1 MTWLHRVV
9 LLLGLGLMLGL
20 GACARPTGTGGA
32 LDCSSPFN
40 AGKGNCP
47 ALATATPEA
56 TPTPMP
62 TPTPSYI
69 TRDNSPELQ
78 AALAEL
84 YNRGYG
90 ESAISVAGIA
100 PETTVT
106 TVISGNSVSIQM
118 NAVGLTM
125 RPPDIENALMLM
137 GVLKMDDAEFEANG
151 SYNCPRLDAPANGP
165 TNEQGQPVLTDVFF
179 PGSRDLYVYACGP
192 GMRVLDYDGW
202 VTILLMDPA
211 DRGPITIR
219 SGSSVEELQNAT
231 PQPVAP

>member
-1 MTWLHRVV
+1 MTRLQRVV
-9 LLLGLGLMLGL
+9 LVLGLGLALLL
-20 GACARPTGTGGA
+20 GACAAPTRSGGT
-32 LDCSSPFN
+32 LDCSNPFN

-56 TPTPMP
+56 TPTPVP

-69 TRDNSPELQ
+69 TREQSPELQ
-78 AALAEL
+78 AALTEL

-90 ESAISVAGIA
+90 ESIISVEGIA
-100 PETTVT
+100 PGTTVT
-106 TVISGNSVSIQM
+106 TVISGTSVSVQM

-125 RPPDIENALMLM
+125 RPPDIANALMLL

-151 SYNCPRLDAPANGP
+151 NYNCPRLDAPANGP
-165 TNEQGQPVLTDVFF
+165 TNDQGKPILTDVFF

>member
-1 MTWLHRVV
+1 MRIPVRLA
-9 LLLGLGLMLGL
+9 LLGLLLVIL
-20 GACARPTGTGGA
+20 AACAGPTRSGGG

-47 ALATATPEA
+47 ALATATPVA

-69 TRDNSPELQ
+69 TREQSPELQ

-84 YNRGYG
+84 FNRGYG
-90 ESAISVAGIA
+90 ESAISVQGIA
-100 PETTVT
+100 PGTSVT

-125 RPPDIENALMLM
+125 RPPDIENALMLA
-137 GVLKMDDAEFEANG
+137 GILKMDDADFELNG
-151 SYNCPRLDAPANGP
+151 NYNCPRMDAPASGP
-165 TNEQGQPVLTDVFF
+165 TNEQGQPVLVDVFF

-202 VTILLMDPA
+202 VTVLLMDPA
-211 DRGPITIR
+211 DRGAITIR

-231 PQPVAP
+231 PQPAAP